1 MLINFVFLPP
11 LESLF
16 TNIKIS
22 TAMDTSAIDP
32 RMMSW
37 EDIKAVLA
45 TAALQMQESR
55 QQMQAFIEE
64 ADRRSQEA
72 DRRSQDADR
81 RSQDADKRSQ
91 DADKRSQE
99 ADRRSKDADR
109 RSQEAEKRSQETFRK
124 LRELADQFTST
135 IGHISEGLMAP
146 AAKRIFKQAG
156 FDLNHYYRNLHSK
169 DKNGHAEMEVD
180 LLMLNGSI
188 VIAVEIKTDCRKKDV
203 DHFLRQMPKFKRLF
217 PEFRDKQVLA
227 AVAALNYDKDAAEYA
242 GEQGLLVVRVS
253 ENDVFTLEDFNRD
266 QLKRF

>member
-11 LESLF
+11 IESLF

-64 ADRRSQEA
+64 AEKM
-72 DRRSQDADR
+72 
-81 RSQDADKRSQ
+81 SQDADKRSQ
-91 DADKRSQE
+91 DADRRSQE

>member
-1 MLINFVFLPP
+1 
-11 LESLF
+11 
-16 TNIKIS
+16 
-22 TAMDTSAIDP
+22 MDTSVLDP
-32 RMMSW
+32 KTMSW

-45 TAALQMQESR
+45 ASAIQIQETR
-55 QQMQAFIEE
+55 QQMQDFIRDADKRSQEADKRSQE

-72 DRRSQDADR
+72 DRRSQDAEKRSQEADR

-91 DADKRSQE
+91 E
-99 ADRRSKDADR
+99 ADR

-188 VIAVEIKTDCRKKDV
+188 VIAVEIKTDCRKKDI

-242 GEQGLLVVRVS
+242 AEQGLLVIRVS
-253 ENDVFTLEDFNRD
+253 ENDVFSLDKFERKSLVQF
-266 QLKRF
+266 

>member
-1 MLINFVFLPP
+1 
-11 LESLF
+11 
-16 TNIKIS
+16 
-22 TAMDTSAIDP
+22 MDP
-32 RMMSW
+32 GMMSW

-45 TAALQMQESR
+45 ATALQMQESR
-55 QQMQAFIEE
+55 QQMQAFFQEAEKRSQE
-64 ADRRSQEA
+64 ADRRSQDAEKRSQEA

-81 RSQDADKRSQ
+81 RSQ
-91 DADKRSQE
+91 E
-99 ADRRSKDADR
+99 AEK

-156 FDLNHYYRNLHSK
+156 FDLNHYCRNLHSK
-169 DKNGHAEMEVD
+169 VKKDQAEMEVD
-180 LLMLNGSI
+180 LLMLNGTI
-188 VIAVEIKTDCRKKDV
+188 AIAVEIKTDCRKKDV

-242 GEQGLLVVRVS
+242 AEQGLLVIRVS
-253 ENDVFTLEDFNRD
+253 ENDVFSLDKFERKSLVQF
-266 QLKRF
+266 